1 MNLLESCSE
10 CYQYALS
17 QYPDSIEIFGGLD
30 ANTDYYIWITD
41 KFNNVYCTD
50 AITTDADGN
59 IVIEGTNITN
69 LPTGLFCKDAGAFK
83 FEAKPVDAYYGGVSQ
98 FTFSGV
104 TYDCIWV
111 TFQYNNSPVNVIL

>member
-10 CYQYALS
+10 CYQYSLS
-17 QYPDSIEIFGGLD
+17 QYPDSIQIIGGLD

-41 KFNNVYCTD
+41 KFNNIFCTD
-50 AITTDADGN
+50 SIATDADGS
-59 IVIEGTNITN
+59 ITLDDAILSV

-83 FEAKPVDAYYGGVSQ
+83 IEAKPVDAYYSGVSQ

-111 TFQYNNSPVNVIL
+111 TFQYNTSPVNVII